1 MVKTA
6 IRHRARERAQGGGP
20 NAHGDEQLLYEDHQQ
35 RLLRSVGWAIHGDR
49 TLVEDACARAW
60 EHLLV
65 SQPERGEHLFA
76 WLRTVAI
83 REAWALAR
91 KERREAEPAH
101 PDGDWLD
108 EYQPALVDSTES
120 AVEAR
125 LALAALAGLRER
137 ERRYMALRVAGY
149 SYKEICSRCGVTY
162 TNVNRHLTRA
172 RAKLRALGAEA
183 DAPGGGHEA
192 NAQPPTV
199 GRRDR

>member
-20 NAHGDEQLLYEDHQQ
+20 NAHGDEQLLYEAHHQ

-83 REAWALAR
+83 HEAWALAR

-108 EYQPALVDSTES
+108 EHQPALVDSTES

-149 SYKEICSRCGVTY
+149 SYQEICARCGVTY
-162 TNVNRHLTRA
+162 TNVNTHLTRA
-172 RAKLRALGAEA
+172 RAKLRALAAEA
-183 DAPGGGHEA
+183 EAPVDER
-192 NAQPPTV
+192 NAGVRPGTV
-199 GRRDR
+199 GGRDR